1 MDFVKFLVVISYM
14 IIGSVLGLFLIPEL
28 LVDFHLNHPPIL
40 DNNYVTAFIGMVV
53 FFLIFVWFIPRIA
66 NMLKNIEQ
74 FILSYSAIEIIFA
87 TIGLFTGLTISVMI
101 SFILEFIGTNFINR
115 IVPLIITLLLGYLG
129 FQFGLKKRDEMLLF
143 LPENMARSMSINA
156 RNAVPKII
164 DTSAIIDGRIYK
176 IMEAGFIDGEILIPQ
191 GVINELQVVA
201 DANDSIKRDKG
212 RRGLE
217 ILNAIHDSK
226 HPTRIIYPQKSH
238 HDIDDLIVKL
248 AQHFRAH
255 VITTDYNLNRVC
267 AIQDIKVLNVN
278 DLSDAIKPEV
288 HQGDRFELMIT
299 KVGKEPG
306 QGVGYFEDGTMV
318 VVDDAKQ
325 HINETLE
332 LEVISMLQ
340 TASGRI
346 IFAKKVEE

>member
-1 MDFVKFLVVISYM
+1 MDFVKLLVILSY
-14 IIGSVLGLFLIPEL
+14 IVIGSVLGIVLIPEIV
-28 LVDFHLNHPPIL
+28 VDFEVSHPPMIE
-40 DNNYVTAFIGMVV
+40 NSYFAAFMGTVLM
-53 FFLIFVWFIPRIA
+53 FLLFGWFIPRIA
-66 NMLKNIEQ
+66 YAIKDLEQ
-74 FILSYSAIEIIFA
+74 FVLGYSAIEIIFA
-87 TIGLFTGLTISVMI
+87 TIGLFMGLLISVMI
-101 SFILEFIGTNFINR
+101 SFILEFIGTDFINR
-115 IVPLIITLLLGYLG
+115 IIPIILTLILSYLG

-143 LPENMARSMSINA
+143 LPENMARSMAISA
-156 RNAVPKII
+156 CNAVPKII
-164 DTSAIIDGRIYK
+164 DTSAIIDGRILK

-217 ILNAIHDSK
+217 ILNAIHMSK
-226 HPTRIIYPQKSH
+226 HPTRIVHPQRSH
-238 HDIDDLIVKL
+238 HDIDDLLVRL
-248 AQHFRAH
+248 AQHYRAH
-255 VITTDYNLNRVC
+255 VITTDYNLNKVC
-267 AIQDIKVLNVN
+267 SIQGIKVLNVN
-278 DLSDAIKPEV
+278 DLSDAIRPEV
-288 HQGDRFELMIT
+288 HQGDRFDLMIT

-306 QGVGYFEDGTMV
+306 QGVGYFDDGTMV

-325 HINETLE
+325 YINQTIP

>member
-1 MDFVKFLVVISYM
+1 MTPNTRRV
-14 IIGSVLGLFLIPEL
+14 
-28 LVDFHLNHPPIL
+28 
-40 DNNYVTAFIGMVV
+40 
-53 FFLIFVWFIPRIA
+53 
-66 NMLKNIEQ
+66 
-74 FILSYSAIEIIFA
+74 
-87 TIGLFTGLTISVMI
+87 
-101 SFILEFIGTNFINR
+101 SFIL
-115 IVPLIITLLLGYLG
+115 
-129 FQFGLKKRDEMLLF
+129 K
-143 LPENMARSMSINA
+143 
-156 RNAVPKII
+156 
-164 DTSAIIDGRIYK
+164 
-176 IMEAGFIDGEILIPQ
+176 
-191 GVINELQVVA
+191 
-201 DANDSIKRDKG
+201 
-212 RRGLE
+212 
-217 ILNAIHDSK
+217 
-226 HPTRIIYPQKSH
+226 KSH

-325 HINETLE
+325 HIHETLK

>member
-1 MDFVKFLVVISYM
+1 MDFIKLLVIVSYI
-14 IIGSVLGLFLIPEL
+14 IIGSVLGILLIPA
-28 LVDFHLNHPPIL
+28 VMIDFNVSHPPMME
-40 DNNYVTAFIGMVV
+40 NSYVTSIMGVAIM
-53 FFLIFVWFIPRIA
+53 FLLFGWFIPRIA
-66 NMLKNIEQ
+66 YAMKDLEQ
-74 FILSYSAIEIIFA
+74 FVLGYSAIEIIFA
-87 TIGLFTGLTISVMI
+87 TIGLFMGLLISVMI
-101 SFILEFIGTNFINR
+101 SFILEFIGTDLINR
-115 IVPLIITLLLGYLG
+115 IVPILLTLSLSYLG

-143 LPENMARSMSINA
+143 LPENMARSMAINA

-164 DTSAIIDGRIYK
+164 DTSAIIDGRILK

-217 ILNAIHDSK
+217 ILSAIHLSK
-226 HPTRIIYPQKSH
+226 HPTCIIHPQRTH
-238 HDIDDLIVKL
+238 QDIDDLIVRL
-248 AQHFRAH
+248 AQHYRAH
-255 VITTDYNLNRVC
+255 VITTDYNLNKVC
-267 AIQDIKVLNVN
+267 SIQGIKVLNVN
-278 DLSDAIKPEV
+278 DLSDAIRPEV
-288 HQGDRFELMIT
+288 HQGDRFDLMIT

-306 QGVGYFEDGTMV
+306 QGVGYLDDGTMV

-325 HINETLE
+325 YVNETIT

-346 IFAKKVEE
+346 IFAKKVEA